1 MDGVLRLLWLPTAA
15 SPYLERGEVTPPT
28 LWVLLAGTMG
38 MDKVGRRPI
47 LGSFASQATG
57 DKGQRDKHTRHH
69 HTTSPEKKAIL
80 TRRGD
85 TFYGDPSVQ
94 EPW

>member
-1 MDGVLRLLWLPTAA
+1 
-15 SPYLERGEVTPPT
+15 
-28 LWVLLAGTMG
+28 MG

-57 DKGQRDKHTRHH
+57 DKGQRNKHTRR

-85 TFYGDPSVQ
+85 MFYGDPSVR